1 MTQGSSPVTDPG
13 AAAGGRRIRAVLFD
27 LDGTLYPKLGL
38 RGFMLAELA
47 LAPLS
52 GRSLSEAR
60 ADYRQ
65 LRGFRRF
72 REELRDL
79 EDSEPDLEGFQYRE
93 IGRRLG
99 VDPAVLRRRIDTWI
113 HRRPLKY
120 MRLVRRSGLP
130 ALLDDLRRGGL
141 RLGVFSDYPAAD
153 KLRAMGLAD
162 AFDLVLDAEDPAVSA
177 LKPHP
182 KGLLEA
188 ARRWGLQPA
197 EVLYVGDRPE
207 VDGGAAE
214 RAGMPCAIL
223 SRRAPRADEAW
234 LAIRDLRQIV
244 ERLAVGDGWAP

>member
-1 MTQGSSPVTDPG
+1 MTPGPSSVADPG
-13 AAAGGRRIRAVLFD
+13 AAPGAGRIRAVLFD

-47 LAPLS
+47 LAPLT
-52 GRSLSEAR
+52 GRSLGESR

-65 LRGFRRF
+65 LRGFRRI
-72 REELRDL
+72 REELRGL
-79 EDSEPDLEGFQYRE
+79 EDREPDLEGYQYRE

-99 VDPAVLRRRIDTWI
+99 VDPAGLRQRIDSWI

-120 MRLVRRSGLP
+120 MRLVRRPGL
-130 ALLDDLRRGGL
+130 ATLLAELRRSGL

-153 KLRAMGLAD
+153 KLRAMGLAE

-188 ARRWGLQPA
+188 ARRWGLRPA

-223 SRRAPRADEAW
+223 SRRAPREDETW
-234 LAIRDLRQIV
+234 RAIRSLRQIADHLDAA
-244 ERLAVGDGWAP
+244 RDAGS